1 MVILRFASY
10 RPESQHVLVIL
21 RKIFFEIMFWV
32 KLNSIEKQ
40 KYINERNEIR
50 RVAINLMY
58 FLILSMHLC

>member
-1 MVILRFASY
+1 
-10 RPESQHVLVIL
+10 
-21 RKIFFEIMFWV
+21 MFWV